1 VNPGPVSAAPR
12 VVPRVTVVLATYDR
26 ERLVAQAIDSVL
38 AQTFPDFELLVV
50 DDGSRDGTAAMIR
63 ARYGDERRLTYLPK
77 TNGGSSS
84 ARNHGLERARGEFVA
99 FLDSDDRW
107 LPRFLESQLALLDRD
122 PTAAMVICDAR
133 FEGRWK
139 GRGPTMFTD
148 RDFTPPLSMAAMM
161 RGAWAI
167 PTAWCIRRAALG
179 GLRFSPRYSYCED
192 TEFLFQLAAKRIAV
206 ALNPEVLAIYVHHDG
221 QGGEGQKTTLAPE
234 HELSHLRLLADF
246 ADHAPDPWALRESV
260 FRKSRA
266 LARALVADG
275 RWYDA
280 RPLLW
285 QWFKKRPDSTH
296 AMRWWIRSL
305 FARDRRHGRTA
316 SASTSTSAAGS

>member
-1 VNPGPVSAAPR
+1 MEGARAHDVHRPRLPGAA
-12 VVPRVTVVLATYDR
+12 
-26 ERLVAQAIDSVL
+26 
-38 AQTFPDFELLVV
+38 V
-50 DDGSRDGTAAMIR
+50 DGRDDA
-63 ARYGDERRLTYLPK
+63 RRLGDPHDVVRPPRL
-77 TNGGSSS
+77 
-84 ARNHGLERARGEFVA
+84 ARRTA
-99 FLDSDDRW
+99 FRH
-107 LPRFLESQLALLDRD
+107 ALSL
-122 PTAAMVICDAR
+122 
-133 FEGRWK
+133 
-139 GRGPTMFTD
+139 
-148 RDFTPPLSMAAMM
+148 
-161 RGAWAI
+161 
-167 PTAWCIRRAALG
+167 
-179 GLRFSPRYSYCED
+179 CED

-206 ALNPEVLAIYVHHDG
+206 ALNPEVLAVYVHHDG

-246 ADHAPDPWALRESV
+246 AGYAPDPWALRESV

-285 QWFKKRPDSTH
+285 LWLRGAPTARTRCAGGF
-296 AMRWWIRSL
+296 RSL